1 MGNYGFGDDAGD
13 TDSGSELTKI
23 PLKSNRKTVAPEKL
37 QEAAEGGADLGFV
50 SREPSKKRSASN
62 QANRRTGRRQTEP
75 QDKFLVTGP
84 KRVLDAFKAR
94 CDEQNVPYWR
104 MLEELM
110 GPDGDEQT

>member
-1 MGNYGFGDDAGD
+1 MGNYGFGDDDD
-13 TDSGSELTKI
+13 TDSGSEPTKI

-50 SREPSKKRSASN
+50 SREPKKPSA
-62 QANRRTGRRQTEP
+62 AKKPPRRAGRRQTEA